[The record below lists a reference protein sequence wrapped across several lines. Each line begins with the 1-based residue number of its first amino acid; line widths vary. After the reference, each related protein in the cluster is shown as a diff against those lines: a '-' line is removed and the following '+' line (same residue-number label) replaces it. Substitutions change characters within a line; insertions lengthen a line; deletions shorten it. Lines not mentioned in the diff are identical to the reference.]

1 MDETN
6 RVALV
11 VAYDREVRSTVGSWL
26 EGSGFEVCLCPGPR
40 RPDYRCIADR
50 GIECPL
56 ARSADLVVIDAWLET
71 DADDAGTRSP
81 ELIRYYRSLGMAILV
96 LDHARE
102 RSSFIPHE
110 RIALLEWPP
119 VRSQI
124 ETFAAAM
131 A

>member
-6 RVALV
+6 QVALV
-11 VAYDREVRSTVGSWL
+11 VAYDREVRSTVGAWL
-26 EGSGFEVCLCPGPR
+26 EGAGFEVCLCPGPL

-50 GIECPL
+50 AIECPL
-56 ARSADLVVIDAWLET
+56 ARSADLVVLDAWLES
-71 DADDAGTRSP
+71 DADDAGTTSP

-102 RSSFIPHE
+102 GSSLIPNE
-110 RIALLEWPP
+110 RIAVLEWPP
-119 VRSQI
+119 DRSQI
-124 ETFAAAM
+124 ETYAAAL